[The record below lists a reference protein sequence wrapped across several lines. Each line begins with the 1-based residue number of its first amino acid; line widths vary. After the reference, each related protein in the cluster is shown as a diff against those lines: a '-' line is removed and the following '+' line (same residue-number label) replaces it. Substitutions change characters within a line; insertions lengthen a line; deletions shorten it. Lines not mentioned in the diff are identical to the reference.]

1 MLLPV
6 KVFSERAQ
14 PLFVTTG
21 GLILEMSIFV
31 RNDAQSITIRNSRLQ
46 DQKTEIFHR
55 TRLLVRPLLS
65 HNSKHRWC
73 DHVGP
78 FKVSRWRWMK
88 FVARHQTR
96 V

>member
-6 KVFSERAQ
+6 KVFPNVVQ

-31 RNDAQSITIRNSRLQ
+31 RIDAQSTTIRNSRLQ
-46 DQKTEIFHR
+46 DQKTEIFRR
-55 TRLLVRPLLS
+55 TCLPVRPLLS
-65 HNSKHRWC
+65 QNSKHRWC

-96 V
+96 G